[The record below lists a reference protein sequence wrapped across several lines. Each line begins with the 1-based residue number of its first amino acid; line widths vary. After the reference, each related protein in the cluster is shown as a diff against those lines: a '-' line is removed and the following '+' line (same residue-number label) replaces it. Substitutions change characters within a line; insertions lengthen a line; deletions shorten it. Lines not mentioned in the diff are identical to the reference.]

1 MPASLIQ
8 QLAERLGCTPEAA
21 EAALR
26 QYVARIQE
34 QLEREGRASLPGLG
48 LLVRSEEG
56 LRFEP
61 DASLAQAVNHRFA
74 GLEPVVVE
82 PPSAQAYR
90 KTEVVPPEGEETEA
104 SKELETAEEVST
116 SPFYEVEPETPRVEV
131 PPPTESPE
139 EVEEAASAVEEAPTT
154 PPPEPE
160 PEPEPEASAESAEPT
175 PPSPEPSLRP
185 PRPPRFRVEEERR
198 RGLPV
203 WVPAALLIV
212 VLGAVAVWFLL
223 FSRPSEPEVVPPA
236 PSQAEVQPTAP
247 AETTAAAATPAA
259 DTAAETSTPTVEAPP
274 PPAPPAP
281 GDYALIVGSVTSQT
295 AAERIAERFRRA
307 LAERGLPV
315 TIVATTTGGTTRYR
329 VAVGR
334 YGSPEEAL
342 AAKRQLGNVLPPDAW
357 VFRVPSTTQ

>member
-1 MPASLIQ
+1 MSASLIN
-8 QLAERLGCTPEAA
+8 QLAERLGCPPEAA

-26 QYVARIQE
+26 QYIARLQE
-34 QLEREGRASLPGLG
+34 QLAQEGRASLPGLG
-48 LLVRSEEG
+48 HLVRSEEG

-212 VLGAVAVWFLL
+212 VPW
-223 FSRPSEPEVVPPA
+223 PS
-236 PSQAEVQPTAP
+236 
-247 AETTAAAATPAA
+247 
-259 DTAAETSTPTVEAPP
+259 
-274 PPAPPAP
+274 
-281 GDYALIVGSVTSQT
+281 GSCC
-295 AAERIAERFRRA
+295 
-307 LAERGLPV
+307 
-315 TIVATTTGGTTRYR
+315 
-329 VAVGR
+329 
-334 YGSPEEAL
+334 
-342 AAKRQLGNVLPPDAW
+342 
-357 VFRVPSTTQ
+357 FRVPRSRRSFLLRRLRPKCSRPPRRKRPLPPPHPPPIPLSKRPPRPPRPHRHLPRRLLATMP

>member
-1 MPASLIQ
+1 MSASLIQ

-26 QYVARIQE
+26 QYIDRIQK
-34 QLEREGRASLPGLG
+34 QLAQEGQAILPGLG
-48 LLVRSEEG
+48 HLIRSEEG

-74 GLEPVVVE
+74 GLEPVTVE
-82 PPSAQAYR
+82 PPSSQAYR
-90 KTEVVPPEGEETEA
+90 KTEVVLPEGEESEATEETEA
-104 SKELETAEEVST
+104 AEEAPT
-116 SPFYEVEPETPRVEV
+116 SPFYEVEPETPQAEA
-131 PPPTESPE
+131 PPLEA
-139 EVEEAASAVEEAPTT
+139 EEAASASVEEVPAA

-160 PEPEPEASAESAEPT
+160 PAPEPEASAESAEPT

-185 PRPPRFRVEEERR
+185 PLPPRFRVEEERR

-281 GDYALIVGSVTSQT
+281 GDYALIVGSVTSQA
-295 AAERIAERFRRA
+295 AAERIAERFRRT
-307 LAERGLPV
+307 LSERGLPV
-315 TIVATTTGGTTRYR
+315 TIVATSTGGTTRYR

-334 YGSPEEAL
+334 YSSPEEAL
-342 AAKRQLGNVLPPDAW
+342 AAKRQLGDVLPPDAW
-357 VFRVPSTTQ
+357 VLRIPSTTQ